1 MKKIEGNNMLML
13 ENYQGGPGVAVCT
26 GNASSY
32 SPGQVLLKSPWRKEN
47 ALSRQRLDDQS
58 LEKLDPKDIEK
69 AASVITEAFLDYP
82 LPGQFI
88 IDPDRRRKALQEMFK
103 VELRKAFKKGSVYTL
118 GGDFQEV
125 AIWKHEVV
133 PESDFAYLKYARLG
147 TLKLLFNIRLKEC
160 VRLFRALKNVSD
172 NKLKL
177 YLPRDTAELYIVGV
191 NPANQGQGRL
201 SRLLKPV
208 LQEMQ
213 ARRRPVLVMTN
224 TDSNRKI
231 YEHLGFRILKMLEDK
246 DHDFVAYYLVKYP
259 HPVRISAV

>member
-1 MKKIEGNNMLML
+1 MKKIEGNNMLIL

-26 GNASSY
+26 ADPANNRRS
-32 SPGQVLLKSPWRKEN
+32 QVYVKPSWRKEST
-47 ALSRQRLDDQS
+47 LSRQRLDDENV
-58 LEKLDPKDIEK
+58 EKLDPKDIEK
-69 AASVITEAFLDYP
+69 AARVITEAFMDYP

-103 VELRKAFKKGSVYTL
+103 VELRKAFKKGAVYTL

-125 AIWKHEVV
+125 AIWKHAVV

-160 VRLFRALKNVSD
+160 IRLIRALKNVLD
-172 NKLKL
+172 TKLKL
-177 YLPRDTAELYIVGV
+177 YLPGDTAELYIVGV

-208 LQEMQ
+208 LHEMQ
-213 ARRRPVLVMTN
+213 AQGRPVLVMTN
-224 TDSNRKI
+224 TESNKKI
-231 YEHLGFRILKMLEDK
+231 YEHLGFKLLRVLEDK
-246 DHDFVAYYLVKYP
+246 DNDFVAYYLVKYP
-259 HPVRISAV
+259 HPVRLKVV